1 MNRTEN
7 NFSLLSENISSTV
20 YTFEMA
26 FSVILVVLLKFV
38 FGSAVM
44 WWLGWRDVKVN
55 V

>member
-7 NFSLLSENISSTV
+7 NFSLLV
-20 YTFEMA
+20 KKLVQMYTFEMA